1 MTRTTT
7 NGKGLDGRIKFVQFV
22 FYERSK
28 LVLKPSVYSNHD
40 SNFFV
45 NFLTYS
51 LIYNLSDKGR
61 RQKKL

>member
-28 LVLKPSVYSNHD
+28 LVIKLSVYSNHD

-51 LIYNLSDKGR
+51 LICI
-61 RQKKL
+61 